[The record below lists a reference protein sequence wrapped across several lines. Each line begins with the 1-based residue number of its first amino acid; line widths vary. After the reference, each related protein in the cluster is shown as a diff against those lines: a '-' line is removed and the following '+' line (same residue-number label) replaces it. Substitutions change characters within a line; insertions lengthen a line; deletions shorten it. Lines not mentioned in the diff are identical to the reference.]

1 MAETRAVAVHRA
13 VESWD
18 KLVAQC
24 GGACQARRVRSYRE
38 VLSDSAVRN
47 VLLLGVLIRIPF
59 FAGAVLLA
67 LHVVQTLHGSYVQA
81 GVLSSVVT
89 LCIAASGPWRGRML
103 DRFGLRRTILPSI
116 VVGAVCWSIAPFVG
130 YGALLVLAAVA
141 GLFDIPIFTVVR
153 QAVIAA
159 TSERNRQPA
168 LALESVSVEMA
179 FMVGPV
185 LGVAAATAWSTTL
198 ALFGMQMALVAAG
211 IFVWVRNPPLRSAD
225 TERSGATI
233 PRREW
238 FRLEFVALC
247 IGASAAVAVLA
258 GSELTFVSAI
268 REFGAQR
275 WLGVVMAVW
284 GFGSLVGGLV
294 YGALH
299 RPISTYVLLAGLGA
313 ITIPMCFAVGPLSLG
328 GIGLVAGALCAP
340 TLVASIDQLSR
351 IVPEGGRGEA
361 IGWHGAAMT
370 LGNGIGSSLAGVA
383 IDAGGFPAGFAAA
396 GVLGLGLGM
405 GLALL
410 VRMRGGRKSSVVEL
424 AGAV

>member
-1 MAETRAVAVHRA
+1 MG
-13 VESWD
+13 
-18 KLVAQC
+18 LI
-24 GGACQARRVRSYRE
+24 GGVRVGERGTLARVRSYRE
-38 VLSDSAVRN
+38 VLANSAVRN
-47 VLLLGVLIRIPF
+47 VLLLGVMVRIPF
-59 FAGAVLLA
+59 FAGSVLLA
-67 LHVVQTLHGSYVQA
+67 LHVVQTLHGSYGQA
-81 GVLSSVVT
+81 GALSSVVT
-89 LCIAASGPWRGRML
+89 LCVAASGPWRGRML

-153 QAVIAA
+153 QAVIA
-159 TSERNRQPA
+159 TTTEQSRQPA

-198 ALFGMQMALVAAG
+198 TLFGMQMALVLAG
-211 IFVWVRNPPLRSAD
+211 VFVWLRNPPLRCD
-225 TERSGATI
+225 DKSGDDKAEDATV

-238 FRLEFVALC
+238 FRVEFVALC
-247 IGASAAVAVLA
+247 MGACVAIAVLA

-313 ITIPMCFAVGPLSLG
+313 VTIPMCFAVGPLSLG
-328 GIGLVAGALCAP
+328 VTGLIAGALCAP
-340 TLVASIDQLSR
+340 TLIASVDQLSR

-370 LGNGIGSSLAGVA
+370 LGNGIGSSLCGVA

-396 GVLGLGLGM
+396 ALLGLGLGM
-405 GLALL
+405 GLSLL
-410 VRMRGGRKSSVVEL
+410 VKVVRRVDREGQPARAL
-424 AGAV
+424 

>member
-1 MAETRAVAVHRA
+1 M
-13 VESWD
+13 
-18 KLVAQC
+18 
-24 GGACQARRVRSYRE
+24 RSYRE
-38 VLSDSAVRN
+38 VLSNSAVRN
-47 VLLLGVLIRIPF
+47 VLLLGVMVRIPF

-81 GVLSSVVT
+81 GALSSVVT
-89 LCIAASGPWRGRML
+89 LCIAVSGPWRGRML

-159 TSERNRQPA
+159 TTEQNRQPA
-168 LALESVSVEMA
+168 LALESVSVEAA

-185 LGVAAATAWSTTL
+185 LGVAAATGWSTTPS
-198 ALFGMQMALVAAG
+198 LFGMQMALVLAG
-211 IFVWVRNPPLRSAD
+211 VFIWVRNPPLRSD
-225 TERSGATI
+225 DSDRSAAAE

-247 IGASAAVAVLA
+247 VGASAAVAVLA

-328 GIGLVAGALCAP
+328 VAGLIAGALCAP

-396 GVLGLGLGM
+396 AALGLGLGI

-410 VRMRGGRKSSVVEL
+410 VGVSRRRRADQEMRP
-424 AGAV
+424 AVPRGEVIRP

>member
-1 MAETRAVAVHRA
+1 MG
-13 VESWD
+13 
-18 KLVAQC
+18 LI
-24 GGACQARRVRSYRE
+24 GGAGVGGHDTLDQMRSYRE
-38 VLSDSAVRN
+38 VLSNSAVRN
-47 VLLLGVLIRIPF
+47 VLLLGVMVRIPF

-67 LHVVQTLHGSYVQA
+67 LHVVQTLHGSYAQA
-81 GVLSSVVT
+81 GALSSVVT
-89 LCIAASGPWRGRML
+89 LCIAVSGPWRGRML

-116 VVGAVCWSIAPFVG
+116 IVGAVCWSIAPFVG
-130 YGALLVLAAVA
+130 YGALLVLAALA

-159 TSERNRQPA
+159 TTEENRQPA
-168 LALESVSVEMA
+168 LALESVSVETA

-198 ALFGMQMALVAAG
+198 TLFGMQMALVLAG
-211 IFVWVRNPPLRSAD
+211 VFVWVRNPSLRTDDSDRSA
-225 TERSGATI
+225 AI
-233 PRREW
+233 PRRAW

-247 IGASAAVAVLA
+247 IGASAAIAVLA

-299 RPISTYVLLAGLGA
+299 RPISTYLLLAGLGA

-328 GIGLVAGALCAP
+328 VAGLIAGALCAP
-340 TLVASIDQLSR
+340 TLVASVDQLSR
-351 IVPEGGRGEA
+351 IVPESGRGEA

-396 GVLGLGLGM
+396 GALGLGVGV

-410 VRMRGGRKSSVVEL
+410 VSVARRRRADRERQPAL
-424 AGAV
+424 AGGEVARP